1 MEVKGHL
8 RAPTVLPDRKTPPGN
23 HRIGVC
29 VGVTAG
35 PDRLFIG

>member
-1 MEVKGHL
+1 MEVKGQLH
-8 RAPTVLPDRKTPPGN
+8 APTVSLGN

-35 PDRLFIG
+35 PDRLFVG